1 MKKVV
6 AICAAAVT
14 GAIGLGLAFSLMPLS
29 ASETPPATPVTLA
42 TPASASA
49 PTPSH
54 PSLPALPSPAVTAA
68 MFQPAPAPAPA
79 ALGAAQPAAAQTAA
93 AAPVAEEPAVP
104 GKRLPSYTYLEV
116 DAPYVA
122 LTFDDGPN
130 PETTPKLLKIL
141 AERNVKATFF
151 MLGNRAVQAPEV
163 VKAVAAAGHEI
174 GNHSWSHPQL
184 TKLPVAAA
192 DKQVEDTS
200 ALLEQ
205 ITGAKPILMRPP
217 YGSMSPSLQAHLY
230 EKYGLSQIFWSVDPL
245 DWKVRDSQAVYDQ
258 IMKQV
263 RPGAIILSHDIHPT
277 TVAAMP
283 RVIDALIAKGYKI
296 VTVSE
301 LIAHGRPPAPKVV
314 AQAEPQPKKKPK
326 PAHPTMG
333 ASASGNSSTKPIP
346 ASAPGAPMSITPA
359 VAAPAVTGSISR
371 N

>member
-68 MFQPAPAPAPA
+68 MFQPAPAAAPA
-79 ALGAAQPAAAQTAA
+79 SVSAAAQPAAAQAPASAA
-93 AAPVAEEPAVP
+93 SEEPATP
-104 GKRLPSYTYLEV
+104 GKRLPAYTYLEV

-141 AERNVKATFF
+141 ADRHVKATFF

-184 TKLPVAAA
+184 TKLPVAGA

-200 ALLEQ
+200 GLLEQ
-205 ITGAKPILMRPP
+205 ITGTKPVLMRPP

-230 EKYGLSQIFWSVDPL
+230 EKYGLTQIFWSVDPL
-245 DWKVRDSQAVYDQ
+245 DWKVRDPQSVYDQ

-263 RPGAIILSHDIHPT
+263 RPGAIILAHDIHPT

-314 AQAEPQPKKKPK
+314 AQAEPQAKKKPK

-333 ASASGNSSTKPIP
+333 ASAGAKPIP

-359 VAAPAVTGSISR
+359 VVAPAATGSIPR

>member
-68 MFQPAPAPAPA
+68 MFQPAATPAPASMA
-79 ALGAAQPAAAQTAA
+79 AAQPAAAQTP

-104 GKRLPSYTYLEV
+104 GKRLPAYTYLEV

-141 AERNVKATFF
+141 ADRNVKATFF
-151 MLGNRAVQAPEV
+151 MLGNRAVQAPDV

-205 ITGAKPILMRPP
+205 LTGTKPVLMRPP
-217 YGSMSPSLQAHLY
+217 YGSMNPSLQAHLY
-230 EKYGLSQIFWSVDPL
+230 EKYGITQIFWSVDPL
-245 DWKVRDSQAVYDQ
+245 DWKIRDAQSVYDQ

-314 AQAEPQPKKKPK
+314 AHADPQPKKKPK
-326 PAHPTMG
+326 PATPTMG
-333 ASASGNSSTKPIP
+333 ASASTKPIP
-346 ASAPGAPMSITPA
+346 ASAPGAPMAITPA
-359 VAAPAVTGSISR
+359 VAAPAVTGSITR

>member
-49 PTPSH
+49 PMASH
-54 PSLPALPSPAVTAA
+54 ASLPALPSPAVTAA
-68 MFQPAPAPAPA
+68 MFQPAPAPAAAPPA
-79 ALGAAQPAAAQTAA
+79 LAQPVAAQAS
-93 AAPVAEEPAVP
+93 PVAEEPATP
-104 GKRLPSYTYLEV
+104 GKRLPAYTYLDV

-130 PETTPKLLKIL
+130 PETTPKLLKML
-141 AERNVKATFF
+141 ADRHVKATFF

-205 ITGAKPILMRPP
+205 ITGTKPVLMRPP

-230 EKYGLSQIFWSVDPL
+230 EKFGITQIFWSVDPL
-245 DWKVRDSQAVYDQ
+245 DWKIRDPQSVYDQ

-263 RPGAIILSHDIHPT
+263 RPGAIILAHDIHPT

-314 AQAEPQPKKKPK
+314 AQAEPQVKKKPK
-326 PAHPTMG
+326 PAHSP
-333 ASASGNSSTKPIP
+333 AAPAAAPKPIQ

-359 VAAPAVTGSISR
+359 VAAPTVTGSITR

>member
-68 MFQPAPAPAPA
+68 MFQPAATPAPASMA
-79 ALGAAQPAAAQTAA
+79 AAQPAAAQTP

-104 GKRLPSYTYLEV
+104 GKRLPAYTYLEV

-130 PETTPKLLKIL
+130 PETTPKLVKIL
-141 AERNVKATFF
+141 ADRNVKATFF
-151 MLGNRAVQAPEV
+151 MLGNRAVQAPDV

-205 ITGAKPILMRPP
+205 LTGTKPVLMRPP
-217 YGSMSPSLQAHLY
+217 YGSMNPSLQAHLY
-230 EKYGLSQIFWSVDPL
+230 EKYGITQIFWSVDPL
-245 DWKVRDSQAVYDQ
+245 DWKIRDAQSVYDQ

-314 AQAEPQPKKKPK
+314 AHADPQPKKKPK
-326 PAHPTMG
+326 PATPTMG
-333 ASASGNSSTKPIP
+333 ASASTKPIP
-346 ASAPGAPMSITPA
+346 ASAPGAPMAITPA
-359 VAAPAVTGSISR
+359 VAAPAVTGSITR